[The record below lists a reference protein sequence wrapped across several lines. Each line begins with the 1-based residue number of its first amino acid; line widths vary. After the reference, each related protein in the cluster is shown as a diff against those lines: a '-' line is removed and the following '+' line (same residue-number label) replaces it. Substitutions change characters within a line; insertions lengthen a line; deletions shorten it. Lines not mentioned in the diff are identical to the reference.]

1 MTPWIDTEKIRVGPI
16 GPEERKALDTQLVR
30 LLVQHRIV
38 AAGKLH
44 AVPQPKRTGNAGR
57 KHTPSPEHVARLK
70 AYNAARSAAARFRKE
85 ADNVADQ
92 VEVRFLEAYAAG
104 TAVTERV
111 ASACAGDI
119 APGETRSQLPAQG
132 SHGNCPPGEWYA
144 GGY

>member
-1 MTPWIDTEKIRVGPI
+1 VNTPVQIIINGVPDV
-16 GPEERKALDTQLVR
+16 GPEERKALDTQLVP

-57 KHTPSPEHVARLK
+57 KYTPSPEHVARLRG
-70 AYNAARSAAARFRKE
+70 AATRARKE

-104 TAVTERV
+104 TAATERV
-111 ASACAGDI
+111 AAV
-119 APGETRSQLPAQG
+119 
-132 SHGNCPPGEWYA
+132 
-144 GGY
+144 